1 MDPHLN
7 PFSVLSWIIA
17 PALLTNA
24 CTLLI
29 LSTANR
35 LARAVDLAQELS
47 SKLEDGADPGSPGAV
62 RRLGELAAHE
72 QRSFMLLAAMRSFYV
87 ACGSFMT
94 ATLVSIFGAVSA
106 SLGARDFVRVL
117 EVCGA
122 VAGLVAVGA
131 LIYGAVVTVRETNIA
146 AQVLRQRAGTR

>member
-35 LARAVDLAQELS
+35 LARAVDRAREVSGKAERAAELT
-47 SKLEDGADPGSPGAV
+47 
-62 RRLGELAAHE
+62 AHE
-72 QRSFMLLAAMRSFYV
+72 QRSFMLLSALRSFYV
-87 ACGSFMT
+87 ACGSFAT
-94 ATLVSIFGAVSA
+94 ATLISIVGAVA
-106 SLGARDFVRVL
+106 APLGVHGLVRVL
-117 EVCGA
+117 EACA
-122 VAGLVAVGA
+122 AAAGLAAVGA
-131 LIYGAVVTVRETNIA
+131 LLYGSVVVMRETGIVVRLL
-146 AQVLRQRAGTR
+146 QQRAGKTA